1 MPRRRRIHP
10 PRRNGRP
17 APRSATRKAPRRAA
31 ATAAALLTAALL
43 AAGCGGDSDGR
54 RGVTV
59 WAHAGQAAERAVLED
74 QAARFNAR
82 QDSLRVELTLLPEG
96 GYNAQVQAAALAGDL
111 PDLLEFDGP
120 FLATYVWRGQLQP
133 LDPLLPAAR
142 RADLLP
148 TLVAQGRMRGRLW
161 AAGVFDSGLGLY
173 GRRSRLA
180 AAGARLP
187 AGPAD
192 AWTAAEV
199 AEILRALAARDED
212 GAVLDLKLDY
222 AGEWYTYAFG
232 PLIQSGG
239 GDLIDRERMRAAG
252 TLDGPASVAV
262 MTALQKWITG
272 GLVDPN
278 LDGAAFV
285 SGRAAL
291 ALGGHWNW
299 PDYSERLGED
309 LVLLPLPD
317 FGRGSRT
324 GMGSW
329 CWGITR
335 RAARPADAAAFL
347 DFLLSPDEVLAACA
361 ANGAVPGTRTA
372 LARSP
377 LYGEDGPL
385 RLFAEQLMGGRAV
398 PRPVTPAY
406 PVITTA
412 FQEAVDRI
420 RDGADVAGALGAAA
434 AAIDREIADN
444 DGYPWPGDGD

>member
-1 MPRRRRIHP
+1 MRQRRRIL
-10 PRRNGRP
+10 
-17 APRSATRKAPRRAA
+17 
-31 ATAAALLTAALL
+31 AALPLAASLL
-43 AAGCGGDSDGR
+43 AAGCGGGGGDGR
-54 RGVTV
+54 RAVTV
-59 WAHAGQAAERAVLED
+59 WAHAGQEAERAVLED
-74 QAARFNAR
+74 QAARFNAA
-82 QDSLRVELTLLPEG
+82 QDSLRVALTLLPEG

-120 FLATYVWRGQLQP
+120 FLAAYVWRGQLQP
-133 LDPLLPAAR
+133 LDSLLPAAR
-142 RADLLP
+142 RAALLP

-173 GRRSRLA
+173 ARRSRLA

-192 AWTAAEV
+192 AWTAAELDT
-199 AEILRALAARDED
+199 ILRELAARDED

-222 AGEWYTYAFG
+222 AGEWYTYAIS

-239 GDLIDRERMRAAG
+239 GDLVDRESGRAAG

-262 MTALQKWITG
+262 MTALQRWIAG

-285 SGRAAL
+285 AGRAAL

-299 PDYSERLGED
+299 PAYSARLGED
-309 LVLLPLPD
+309 LALLPLPD
-317 FGRGSRT
+317 FGEGSRT

-385 RLFAEQLMGGRAV
+385 RLFAAQLLGGRAV

-420 RDGADVAGALGAAA
+420 RDGADVAEVLAAAA

-444 DGYPWPGDGD
+444 DGYPWPADVD